1 MLCAS
6 ESASVLLMNVS
17 REREREKEIVREGS
31 VRYGFKEK
39 TDSERLQR
47 HVTDRSGTT
56 EQEMKETRKERREG
70 YEKVTGDRQ
79 EDTKKET
86 GIGI

>member
-31 VRYGFKEK
+31 VRYGLKKK

-47 HVTDRSGTT
+47 QRHVTGVERLNRRR
-56 EQEMKETRKERREG
+56 RKQGRRE
-70 YEKVTGDRQ
+70 ERDMKKLQETDRKTQ
-79 EDTKKET
+79 RRRQ
-86 GIGI
+86 G

>member
-17 REREREKEIVREGS
+17 MEREREKEIVREGS
-31 VRYGFKEK
+31 VRYGLKKK

-47 HVTDRSGTT
+47 QRHVTGVERLNRRQGDI
-56 EQEMKETRKERREG
+56 TRRL
-70 YEKVTGDRQ
+70 V
-79 EDTKKET
+79 
-86 GIGI
+86 I

>member
-1 MLCAS
+1 MAS
-6 ESASVLLMNVS
+6 
-17 REREREKEIVREGS
+17 K
-31 VRYGFKEK
+31 K
-39 TDSERLQR
+39 TRLR
-47 HVTDRSGTT
+47 KTPMPCDRSGTT